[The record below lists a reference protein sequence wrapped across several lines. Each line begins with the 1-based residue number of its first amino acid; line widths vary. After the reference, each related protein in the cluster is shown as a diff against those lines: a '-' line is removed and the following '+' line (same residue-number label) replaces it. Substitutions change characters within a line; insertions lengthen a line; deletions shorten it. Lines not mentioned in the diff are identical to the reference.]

1 MKKLLLVLLA
11 LSPIA
16 LMASEGGETDILQRT
31 VNFIIFAA
39 ILYYLLA
46 DKIKAF
52 FAGRTAEIQAQLDK
66 VQDTLK
72 ASEQKVED
80 AKAKLEEAKV
90 IAANI
95 VEDAN
100 KSIESIK
107 QQVAANI
114 ESEIAHIE
122 KSFSDKIEIQTRKA
136 KTQIVEEV
144 LNELLSSDNLNLS
157 QEELA
162 NIVLKKVA

>member
-1 MKKLLLVLLA
+1 MKKLLLLLLA
-11 LSPIA
+11 LSPLA
-16 LMASEGGETDILQRT
+16 LFASEGGETDILQRT
-31 VNFIIFAA
+31 VNFVIFAA

-46 DKIKAF
+46 DKAKAY
-52 FAGRTAEIQAQLDK
+52 FAARTEDIQAQLDK

-72 ASEQKVED
+72 ASEQKVEE
-80 AKAKLEEAKV
+80 AKAKVEEAKA
-90 IAANI
+90 IASKI

-100 KSIESIK
+100 NNIAAIK
-107 QQVAANI
+107 EQVAANV
-114 ESEIAHIE
+114 ETEIAHLE
-122 KSFSDKIEIQTRKA
+122 KSLGDKMEIEARKA

>member
-16 LMASEGGETDILQRT
+16 LMASEGGETDIVQST

-39 ILYYLLA
+39 ILYYVLA

-80 AKAKLEEAKV
+80 AKAKLEEAKT

-107 QQVAANI
+107 QQVA
-114 ESEIAHIE
+114 
-122 KSFSDKIEIQTRKA
+122 
-136 KTQIVEEV
+136 
-144 LNELLSSDNLNLS
+144 
-157 QEELA
+157 
-162 NIVLKKVA
+162 

>member
-1 MKKLLLVLLA
+1 MKRLLLLLLA

-16 LMASEGGETDILQRT
+16 LFASEGGETDILQRT
-31 VNFIIFAA
+31 VNFVIFAA
-39 ILYYLLA
+39 IIYYLLA
-46 DKIKAF
+46 DKVKAF

-80 AKAKLEEAKV
+80 AKAKLEEAKT

-100 KSIESIK
+100 KSIDSIK
-107 QQVAANI
+107 DQVSANVDA
-114 ESEIAHIE
+114 EIAHLE
-122 KSFSDKIEIQTRKA
+122 KSIADKMEIETRKT
-136 KTQIVEEV
+136 KNDVVEEV
-144 LNELLSSDNLNLS
+144 LNELLSSDNLDLS
-157 QEELA
+157 DEELA